1 MATVETQRVAG
12 AVFLEILQRNLVPIQ
27 TYSQTFLPTVLLGMD
42 NRDPGMNG
50 LSHQDLAHTHT
61 VCLIDGTCTR

>member
-27 TYSQTFLPTVLLGMD
+27 TYSQTFLSTVLLGMD
-42 NRDPGMNG
+42 NRDPGISKKLFISFG
-50 LSHQDLAHTHT
+50 L
-61 VCLIDGTCTR
+61 GTFSYYIYLHR